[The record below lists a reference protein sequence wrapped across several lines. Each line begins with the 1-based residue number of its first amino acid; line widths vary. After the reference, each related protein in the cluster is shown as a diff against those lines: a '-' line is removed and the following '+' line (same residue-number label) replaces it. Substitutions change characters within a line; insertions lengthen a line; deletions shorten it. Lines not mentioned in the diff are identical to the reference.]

1 MCRSALT
8 WYLNRERGVER
19 QADGLLAPRKLWH
32 NDLILPPK
40 VEPVLRELC
49 GSFEWGHLHEDCP
62 PDRVGR
68 FRLDHDNAHW
78 IGPYDP
84 LPEAD
89 PAIDFPEEVPP
100 RVAGKPYPA
109 MAVHT
114 PDGIIQDGFHGG
126 PPLFHISCMYELQPI
141 APGEGGFVSA
151 ATRRAFALSLRQSPA
166 EMRRQQACIPG
177 SHRPGA
183 LIGPDKQSPLGA
195 GHVPW
200 GKPPWGPEVDCDVAR
215 IEGQPGDCVLLC
227 APFCPYPLLE
237 PVADSVC
244 RAVPQHGAPGPLH
257 CSVDGQG
264 RAAFPFPQVRAVR
277 LPLYRPSLRLDPARP

>member
-84 LPEAD
+84 LHEAD

-100 RVAGKPYPA
+100 RVAGKPYPG

-151 ATRRAFALSLRQSPA
+151 ATR
-166 EMRRQQACIPG
+166 
-177 SHRPGA
+177 
-183 LIGPDKQSPLGA
+183 
-195 GHVPW
+195 
-200 GKPPWGPEVDCDVAR
+200 
-215 IEGQPGDCVLLC
+215 
-227 APFCPYPLLE
+227 
-237 PVADSVC
+237 
-244 RAVPQHGAPGPLH
+244 
-257 CSVDGQG
+257 
-264 RAAFPFPQVRAVR
+264 
-277 LPLYRPSLRLDPARP
+277 